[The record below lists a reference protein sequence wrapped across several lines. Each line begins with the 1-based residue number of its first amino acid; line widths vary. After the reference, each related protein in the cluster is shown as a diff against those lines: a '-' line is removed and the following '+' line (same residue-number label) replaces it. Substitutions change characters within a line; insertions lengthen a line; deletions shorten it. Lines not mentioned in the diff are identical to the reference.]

1 MSTWRYLRSLA
12 WTFKWTLSLDIF
24 VQAVLI
30 AALEHGFVLI
40 IREIFDT
47 MTGDARTSLGVWTLC
62 AVLAGVVAFQM
73 VLYVGSVTLQFA
85 NQFMIGALL
94 RRNVL
99 AHLMELSGMRGLPAS
114 PGEAVTRF
122 RGDASSAGRF
132 YIWPKFIVTQ
142 LLVSIVA
149 IAIMVSISP
158 FVTLIGLLPII
169 LVYLVVH
176 FARTRIERTRKQSR
190 EAAGDVTGFLG
201 EMFGSAEAIKVAG
214 AEDHVLNEFDRV
226 NAARKQAT
234 LRDTLLTQTLNAV
247 FRNLE
252 GISVGAILI
261 VAGHAM
267 LSGELTVGDLVLFVF
282 YLEQFSW
289 LSRGL
294 GQVMTEYRQL
304 GVGLGRLD
312 ELMPGAPPEKLVERN
327 PTHLFRKAP
336 DPAPVEKTEADRLE
350 SLEVSGLTYLYPDSE
365 RGVHEV
371 DLSLRKGSF
380 TVITGRVGAGKSTL
394 LRVLLGSLPLQGGR
408 AALEREAGRGRER
421 GPGAAA
427 RGLHVAGAAS
437 VQRGAAGEYF
447 AGTPR
452 GRCGPAGGR
461 AFRRAGRRHRR
472 SGRRA
477 GHGGRAARGEAVR
490 GTAEEG
496 GGGAHVRPGAGTAGL
511 RRPVE
516 RSRRGDRAG
525 PCGSGWRNGRTGRC
539 WRSRTG
545 GRLFVVPTILSCSR
559 TDGWRLRGSW
569 TSCWGRLPRCRGCGR
584 GTWGAEESR
593 KYCVGGGGLTLA
605 FTLTPV
611 SSREQALALSRQGE
625 SGSTLTRE

>member
-12 WTFKWTLSLDIF
+12 WTFKWTLSLDVL

-62 AVLAGVVAFQM
+62 AVLAGIVAFQM

-336 DPAPVEKTEADRLE
+336 DPVQVEKTEADRLE
-350 SLEVSGLTYLYPDSE
+350 SLEATGVTYVYPDSA
-365 RGVHEV
+365 RGVQGV
-371 DLSLRKGSF
+371 DLSLQKGSF
-380 TVITGRVGAGKSTL
+380 TVITGRVGSGKSTL
-394 LRVLLGSLPLQGGR
+394 LRVLLGSLPM
-408 AALEREAGRGRER
+408 EAGEIRWNGNRVNDASEVFVPPRVAYTSQVPRLFSEELRGNILLGLREDGVDLCR
-421 GPGAAA
+421 GG
-427 RGLHVAGAAS
+427 
-437 VQRGAAGEYF
+437 
-447 AGTPR
+447 
-452 GRCGPAGGR
+452 
-461 AFRRAGRRHRR
+461 AFRRAGRGHRR

-477 GHGGRAARGEAVR
+477 GHGRGAARGEAVR

-496 GGGAHVRPGAGTAGL
+496 RGGADVRPGAGAAGL
-511 RRPVE
+511 RRSVE
-516 RSRRGDRAG
+516 RPRRGDGADVVGEAVGAVGQDGVGGISPKGGASSGGPYHRAQGRAG
-525 PCGSGWRNGRTGRC
+525 
-539 WRSRTG
+539 G
-545 GRLFVVPTILSCSR
+545 GGGEARRVAGDVR
-559 TDGWRLRGSW
+559 RD
-569 TSCWGRLPRCRGCGR
+569 
-584 GTWGAEESR
+584 AEV
-593 KYCVGGGGLTLA
+593 VGGGRGLGAGIAYPLH
-605 FTLTPV
+605 
-611 SSREQALALSRQGE
+611 
-625 SGSTLTRE
+625 

>member
-12 WTFKWTLSLDIF
+12 WTFKWTLSLDII

-30 AALEHGFVLI
+30 AALEHGFILT

-47 MTGDARTSLGVWTLC
+47 LTDDARTSLGVWTLC
-62 AVLAGVVAFQM
+62 AVLAGIVAFQM

-99 AHLMELSGMRGLPAS
+99 VHLMDLSGMRGLPAS

-149 IAIMVSISP
+149 VAIMVSISP

-169 LVYLVVH
+169 LVYVVVH

-190 EAAGDVTGFLG
+190 EAAGEVTGFLG

-226 NAARKQAT
+226 NVARKQAT

-327 PTHLFRKAP
+327 PTHLIRKAP

-365 RGVHEV
+365 RGVREV

-394 LRVLLGSLPLQGGR
+394 LRVLLGSLPLQAGELRWNGRPVENASEVLVPPRVAYTSQVPRLFSEELRGNILLGLGEDGVDLPGAVRSAVLEGDIEDLEKGLDTVVGPRGVKLSGGQQRRAAAARMFVREPELLVFDDLSSGLDVETEQTLWERLSERSDSTVLAVSHRR
-408 AALEREAGRGRER
+408 AAL
-421 GPGAAA
+421 
-427 RGLHVAGAAS
+427 
-437 VQRGAAGEYF
+437 
-447 AGTPR
+447 
-452 GRCGPAGGR
+452 
-461 AFRRAGRRHRR
+461 RRADHIIVLKDGHVEAEGKLEELLGT
-472 SGRRA
+472 SAEMQKLWA
-477 GHGGRAARGEAVR
+477 G
-490 GTAEEG
+490 
-496 GGGAHVRPGAGTAGL
+496 
-511 RRPVE
+511 
-516 RSRRGDRAG
+516 D
-525 PCGSGWRNGRTGRC
+525 
-539 WRSRTG
+539 
-545 GRLFVVPTILSCSR
+545 
-559 TDGWRLRGSW
+559 
-569 TSCWGRLPRCRGCGR
+569 
-584 GTWGAEESR
+584 
-593 KYCVGGGGLTLA
+593 VGGG
-605 FTLTPV
+605 
-611 SSREQALALSRQGE
+611 RK
-625 SGSTLTRE
+625 

>member
-234 LRDTLLTQTLNAV
+234 LRDTLLTQMLNAI

-282 YLEQFSW
+282 YLQQFSW

-327 PTHLFRKAP
+327 PTHLIRKGP
-336 DPAPVEKTEADRLE
+336 DPEPVEKTEADRLE

-365 RGVHEV
+365 RGVREV

-394 LRVLLGSLPLQGGR
+394 LRVLLGSLPLQEGELRWNGRPVEDASEVFVPPRVAYTSQVPRLFSEELRGNILLGLSEDRVDLPGAVRSAVLEGDIDDLEDGLDTVVGPRGVKLSGGQQRRAAAARMFVREPELLVFDDLSSGLDVETEQTLWERLAERSDSTVLAVSHRR
-408 AALEREAGRGRER
+408 AAL
-421 GPGAAA
+421 
-427 RGLHVAGAAS
+427 
-437 VQRGAAGEYF
+437 
-447 AGTPR
+447 
-452 GRCGPAGGR
+452 
-461 AFRRAGRRHRR
+461 RRADHI
-472 SGRRA
+472 
-477 GHGGRAARGEAVR
+477 
-490 GTAEEG
+490 
-496 GGGAHVRPGAGTAGL
+496 
-511 RRPVE
+511 
-516 RSRRGDRAG
+516 
-525 PCGSGWRNGRTGRC
+525 
-539 WRSRTG
+539 
-545 GRLFVVPTILSCSR
+545 VVLK
-559 TDGWRLRGSW
+559 DGWVEAEGKLDELLGTSVEMQRLWAGDV
-569 TSCWGRLPRCRGCGR
+569 
-584 GTWGAEESR
+584 E
-593 KYCVGGGGLTLA
+593 
-605 FTLTPV
+605 
-611 SSREQALALSRQGE
+611 
-625 SGSTLTRE
+625 

>member
-1 MSTWRYLRSLA
+1 MSTWRYLKSLV

-30 AALEHGFVLI
+30 AALEHAFILT

-47 MTGDARTSLGVWTLC
+47 LTDDARTSLGVWTLC
-62 AVLAGVVAFQM
+62 AALAGMVAFQM
-73 VLYVGSVTLQFA
+73 VLYVGTVTLQFA

-99 AHLMELSGMRGLPAS
+99 AHLMSLSGMRGLPAS

-122 RGDASSAGRF
+122 RGDASGVGRF
-132 YIWPKFIVTQ
+132 YIWPKFIVSQ

-149 IAIMVSISP
+149 VAIMVSISP

-214 AEDHVLNEFDRV
+214 AENHVLSEFDRV
-226 NAARKQAT
+226 NTARKRAT

-282 YLEQFSW
+282 YLQQFSW

-312 ELMPGAPPEKLVERN
+312 ELMPGASPEKLVERN
-327 PTHLFRKAP
+327 PMHLFRKAP
-336 DPAPVEKTEADRLE
+336 DPVHVEKTDADM
-350 SLEVSGLTYLYPDSE
+350 LEVVEASGVTYLYPDSE
-365 RGVHEV
+365 RGVRDV
-371 DLSLRKGSF
+371 DLTLQKGSF
-380 TVITGRVGAGKSTL
+380 TVITGRVGSGKSTL
-394 LRVLLGSLPLQGGR
+394 LRVLLGSLPMQAGELRWNGRPVEDASVVLVPPRVAYTSQVPRLFSEELRGNILLGLREDRANLPGAVRSAVLERDVDDLEDGLDTIVGPRGVKLSGGQQRRAAAARMFVREPELLVFDDLSSGLDVETERTLWERLSERSDRTVLAVSHRR
-408 AALEREAGRGRER
+408 AAL
-421 GPGAAA
+421 
-427 RGLHVAGAAS
+427 
-437 VQRGAAGEYF
+437 
-447 AGTPR
+447 
-452 GRCGPAGGR
+452 
-461 AFRRAGRRHRR
+461 RRADHI
-472 SGRRA
+472 
-477 GHGGRAARGEAVR
+477 
-490 GTAEEG
+490 
-496 GGGAHVRPGAGTAGL
+496 
-511 RRPVE
+511 
-516 RSRRGDRAG
+516 
-525 PCGSGWRNGRTGRC
+525 
-539 WRSRTG
+539 
-545 GRLFVVPTILSCSR
+545 VVLK
-559 TDGWRLRGSW
+559 DGWVEAEGKLDDLLGTSAEMQRLWAGDV
-569 TSCWGRLPRCRGCGR
+569 
-584 GTWGAEESR
+584 E
-593 KYCVGGGGLTLA
+593 
-605 FTLTPV
+605 
-611 SSREQALALSRQGE
+611 
-625 SGSTLTRE
+625 